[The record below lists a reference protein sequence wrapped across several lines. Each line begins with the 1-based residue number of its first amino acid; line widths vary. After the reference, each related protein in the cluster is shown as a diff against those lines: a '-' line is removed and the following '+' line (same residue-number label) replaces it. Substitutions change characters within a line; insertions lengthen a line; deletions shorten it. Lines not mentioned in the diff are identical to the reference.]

1 MAEEEKMKVLVVI
14 LGILSAVIILCL
26 LVFSFIYES
35 DYRQLKE
42 CNKDK
47 KVKSKSE
54 NGTDIDKSAVVTA
67 SDITDQC

>member
-1 MAEEEKMKVLVVI
+1 MAEEEEMKVLFVI

-42 CNKDK
+42 WNKDK
-47 KVKSKSE
+47 KVKSKDDLP
-54 NGTDIDKSAVVTA
+54 NKNKNRN
-67 SDITDQC
+67 